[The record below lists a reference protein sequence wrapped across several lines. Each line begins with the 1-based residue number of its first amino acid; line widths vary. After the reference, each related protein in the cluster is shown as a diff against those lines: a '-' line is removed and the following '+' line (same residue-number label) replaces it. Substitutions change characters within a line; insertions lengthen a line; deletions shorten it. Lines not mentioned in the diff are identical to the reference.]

1 LFFVLTKKYNF
12 LCVLVFV
19 ILKRLLGL
27 YYYIERE
34 LQMKTK
40 FVLDEYKIK
49 ILQSHLWKN
58 GLPDIENILDNG
70 YTLEENL
77 NKINEIYNEVKTDS
91 NSLIEDQ
98 KNTKLFIKND
108 ISTTF
113 IEKTL
118 YEHINNLKKET
129 NELINQKN
137 K

>member
-1 LFFVLTKKYNF
+1 
-12 LCVLVFV
+12 
-19 ILKRLLGL
+19 
-27 YYYIERE
+27 
-34 LQMKTK
+34 MKTK

-58 GLPDIENILDNG
+58 GLPDIENILGNG

-98 KNTKLFIKND
+98 KNTKLFIEND

-118 YEHINNLKKET
+118 YEHINNLT
-129 NELINQKN
+129 NKLINQKTN
-137 K
+137 NNSQPA